1 MIVISDRVCALHDP
15 TDADLQGKIMMMM
28 ISWHDIWWSKD
39 PKEYLRERAPRPV
52 SPSPERSPRR
62 RSERQV
68 IIPYPVSRWF
78 YFRTVSL
85 AQEEITLTKEE
96 VAITL
101 AKEAEQK
108 TEELLLSQVCLHIN

>member
-1 MIVISDRVCALHDP
+1 MQ
-15 TDADLQGKIMMMM
+15 DLRQL
-28 ISWHDIWWSKD
+28 WF
-39 PKEYLRERAPRPV
+39 LRELLLLEESLQAQFQPHRWAG
-52 SPSPERSPRR
+52 ERRGVR
-62 RSERQV
+62 GQV
-68 IIPYPVSRWF
+68 IILYPVSRWF